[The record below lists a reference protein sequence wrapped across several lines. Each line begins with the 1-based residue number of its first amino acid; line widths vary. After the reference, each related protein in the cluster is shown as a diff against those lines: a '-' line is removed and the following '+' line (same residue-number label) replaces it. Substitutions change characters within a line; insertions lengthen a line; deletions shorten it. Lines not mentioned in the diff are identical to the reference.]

1 MNQTSKL
8 SVAMELIEKRIA
20 ECSIKL
26 HETKEN
32 KELNKKYQELLRI
45 RDKIYKNDEKEIEAI
60 IIEERKQKM
69 INPNVRAKDRIY
81 SELPEELKA
90 LMRKY
95 ILSEDEHNLIL
106 QDIKKQS
113 YANKKPVSNPTF
125 YIVTG
130 QTGSG
135 KSNLTSYLYS
145 KEENVVVIDS
155 DKYKAYRPDSQEIL
169 DEHLA
174 EYAFLTAPDSY
185 LHRDEM
191 IVDAIKS
198 KYNILM
204 ECATS
209 EKEGLFVNTE
219 ILKKAGYNV
228 EIHALGVSSLNSVM
242 SAHERYEALLEIN
255 DNAAKLTSIERH
267 DDSYNSLGKA
277 IMEEQRKKGVKI
289 NVYKRGDKRPFIPE
303 EIYNQTDKKGRY
315 SCPYEAL
322 IDAQAQDLQKTL
334 PTFEKRYN
342 VLVNQMEIR
351 KAPQKQIEQLKK
363 IKQRYEQIVEKTNG
377 KEI

>member
-1 MNQTSKL
+1 MIKPKL
-8 SVAMELIEKRIA
+8 
-20 ECSIKL
+20 
-26 HETKEN
+26 
-32 KELNKKYQELLRI
+32 
-45 RDKIYKNDEKEIEAI
+45 
-60 IIEERKQKM
+60 
-69 INPNVRAKDRIY
+69 RAKDRIY
-81 SELPEELKA
+81 SELPEELKL
-90 LMRKY
+90 LMRQY
-95 ILSEDEHNLIL
+95 ILSEDEHNMIL

-145 KEENVVVIDS
+145 QEENLVIIDS

-169 DEHLA
+169 DKHLA

-191 IVDAIKS
+191 VVDTMKL

-204 ECATS
+204 ESAPS
-209 EKEGLFVNTE
+209 EKEGLFVDTD
-219 ILKKAGYNV
+219 ILRKAGYNV

-267 DDSYNSLGKA
+267 DDSYNSLGKT
-277 IMEEQRKKGVKI
+277 IMKEQRENEKKIK
-289 NVYKRGDKRPFIPE
+289 VYKRGTQRPFIPK
-303 EIYNQTDKKGRY
+303 EIYNSADENRRY

-322 IDAQAQDLQKTL
+322 LSAQSQDLQKTL
-334 PTFEKRYN
+334 LTFEKRYN
-342 VLVNQMEIR
+342 IVLNQMEIR
-351 KAPQKQIEQLKK
+351 QAPQKQIEQLEK
-363 IKQRYEQIVEKTNG
+363 IKQRYEQIVQKTNG

>member
-1 MNQTSKL
+1 
-8 SVAMELIEKRIA
+8 
-20 ECSIKL
+20 
-26 HETKEN
+26 
-32 KELNKKYQELLRI
+32 
-45 RDKIYKNDEKEIEAI
+45 
-60 IIEERKQKM
+60 M

-145 KEENVVVIDS
+145 NEENVVVIDS

>member
-1 MNQTSKL
+1 
-8 SVAMELIEKRIA
+8 
-20 ECSIKL
+20 
-26 HETKEN
+26 
-32 KELNKKYQELLRI
+32 
-45 RDKIYKNDEKEIEAI
+45 
-60 IIEERKQKM
+60 
-69 INPNVRAKDRIY
+69 
-81 SELPEELKA
+81 
-90 LMRKY
+90 
-95 ILSEDEHNLIL
+95 
-106 QDIKKQS
+106 
-113 YANKKPVSNPTF
+113 
-125 YIVTG
+125 
-130 QTGSG
+130 
-135 KSNLTSYLYS
+135 
-145 KEENVVVIDS
+145 
-155 DKYKAYRPDSQEIL
+155 
-169 DEHLA
+169 
-174 EYAFLTAPDSY
+174 
-185 LHRDEM
+185 M

-219 ILKKAGYNV
+219 ILKNAGYNV

-303 EIYNQTDKKGRY
+303 KIYNQTDKKGRY

>member
-1 MNQTSKL
+1 
-8 SVAMELIEKRIA
+8 
-20 ECSIKL
+20 
-26 HETKEN
+26 
-32 KELNKKYQELLRI
+32 
-45 RDKIYKNDEKEIEAI
+45 
-60 IIEERKQKM
+60 
-69 INPNVRAKDRIY
+69 
-81 SELPEELKA
+81 
-90 LMRKY
+90 
-95 ILSEDEHNLIL
+95 
-106 QDIKKQS
+106 
-113 YANKKPVSNPTF
+113 
-125 YIVTG
+125 
-130 QTGSG
+130 
-135 KSNLTSYLYS
+135 
-145 KEENVVVIDS
+145 
-155 DKYKAYRPDSQEIL
+155 
-169 DEHLA
+169 
-174 EYAFLTAPDSY
+174 
-185 LHRDEM
+185 
-191 IVDAIKS
+191 
-198 KYNILM
+198 M

-267 DDSYNSLGKA
+267 DDSYNSLEKA

-363 IKQRYEQIVEKTNG
+363 IKQRYEQIVEKANG

>member
-1 MNQTSKL
+1 
-8 SVAMELIEKRIA
+8 
-20 ECSIKL
+20 
-26 HETKEN
+26 
-32 KELNKKYQELLRI
+32 
-45 RDKIYKNDEKEIEAI
+45 
-60 IIEERKQKM
+60 M

-145 KEENVVVIDS
+145 NEENVVVIDS

-191 IVDAIKS
+191 IVDAI
-198 KYNILM
+198 
-204 ECATS
+204 
-209 EKEGLFVNTE
+209 